1 MNSRVKLSSHKSCR
15 ALRAGPASHPGGSPL
30 PGSQAHQSLVLH
42 HCPPA
47 HRSRAHRWPR
57 PGQDPPPPD
66 VHDWGETTSMLQ
78 GGWAGSLPSRPRP
91 GFSASTAPRL
101 WDKIVFSKTATEA
114 HFQSFFYSTT
124 SAYLPYPSC
133 HPEVF
138 TWALAHLA
146 SDTVVL
152 KGSGTAGLSGATILR
167 LSLGTWLQGPGGTCD
182 RLPPAV
188 LSLGGE
194 GTEMSRPAEMLLLL
208 GQAAAQSQAE
218 ITSLAGCLLTTLT
231 LCVPRWEK
239 TKQQSHLQLTIPQ
252 KTIK

>member
-1 MNSRVKLSSHKSCR
+1 MFSTTAHPHTG
-15 ALRAGPASHPGGSPL
+15 AGPTDGLAQVRTPHPQMFTIG
-30 PGSQAHQSLVLH
+30 VK
-42 HCPPA
+42 PPA
-47 HRSRAHRWPR
+47 RCRVGGRGASPPGPDRVSPR
-57 PGQDPPPPD
+57 PRRQDS
-66 VHDWGETTSMLQ
+66 GTRSC
-78 GGWAGSLPSRPRP
+78 SLRQRR
-91 GFSASTAPRL
+91 RL
-101 WDKIVFSKTATEA
+101 IFN
-114 HFQSFFYSTT
+114 HFFYSTT

-152 KGSGTAGLSGATILR
+152 KGSGTDGLSGATILR